1 MNSNPIKYPST
12 PHLPFSQGLQRDDT
26 RITTLDYLNGR
37 EVVVT
42 EKMDGE
48 NCLDENTVIE
58 TQIGPKTIEEICESN
73 NEYMA
78 LSYDISANKNIFN
91 PIIQTRIL
99 EESDDWYEIVTEC
112 GQVLT
117 VTGNHLIWAENKK
130 KYIKVS
136 DLIGDEILRISS

>member
-1 MNSNPIKYPST
+1 MFYKYPST

-136 DLIGDEILRISS
+136 DLIGDEVLRISS